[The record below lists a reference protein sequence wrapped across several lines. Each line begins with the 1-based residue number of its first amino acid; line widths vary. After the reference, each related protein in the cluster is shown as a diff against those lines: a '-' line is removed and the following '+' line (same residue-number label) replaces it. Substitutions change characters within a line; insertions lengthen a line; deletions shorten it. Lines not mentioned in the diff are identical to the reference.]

1 MIKEGFIKCYA
12 AAILLRKC
20 KRVIKLSNKSLP
32 VLYDIRKYQEEL
44 DLPKHALLQEM
55 ATRWWSILA
64 MLENLRKNI
73 EPVEL
78 ALQKGDKVKMILSQQ
93 EQNHVKEIITLLRK
107 FKFVGE
113 QLDKENDVTISQI
126 IPWFNH
132 LNDEVLKHNV
142 SDSSLIQ
149 SMKHI

>member
-1 MIKEGFIKCYA
+1 
-12 AAILLRKC
+12 
-20 KRVIKLSNKSLP
+20 
-32 VLYDIRKYQEEL
+32 
-44 DLPKHALLQEM
+44 
-55 ATRWWSILA
+55 
-64 MLENLRKNI
+64 MLESLIKNI
-73 EPVEL
+73 EPVVL